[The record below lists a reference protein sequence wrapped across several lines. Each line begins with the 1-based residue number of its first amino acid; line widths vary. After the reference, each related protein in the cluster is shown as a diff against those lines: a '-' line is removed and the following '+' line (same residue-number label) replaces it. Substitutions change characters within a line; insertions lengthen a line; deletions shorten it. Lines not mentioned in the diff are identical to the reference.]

1 MTAIDE
7 FFRGIIGQTCWSVSA
22 GPGTGSMVA
31 LYIGEKIRRARP
43 HKNPALSP
51 DQREFDAEFDVFIK
65 DAAWQVTH
73 GDEIICTSDDS
84 NDFGGLMLS
93 GLKRLVGR
101 SVASAA
107 PLVIMA
113 VCASILT
120 KG

>member
-1 MTAIDE
+1 
-7 FFRGIIGQTCWSVSA
+7 
-22 GPGTGSMVA
+22 MVA

-93 GLKRLVGR
+93 GL
-101 SVASAA
+101 SAWLAAALHRQA